1 MPKFK
6 LTGDSAGATVLI
18 NNRYDFVDGELSVSK
33 HDAQLLEPILCGYY
47 GCVLED
53 SDEAEEIKEPASTSL
68 EKTVTSPDAQVNAHT
83 GLAEDIQT
91 NSAGGEPSAASSAA
105 SSATSSA
112 ASSAA
117 SSASAASKASKAS
130 KASTQAE

>member
-6 LTGDSAGATVLI
+6 LTGHNAGATVLI
-18 NNRYDFVDGELSVSK
+18 NNRYDFVDGELTVSK
-33 HDAQLLEPILCGYY
+33 NDATLIEPILCGYY

-53 SDEAEEIKEPASTSL
+53 TDEAEEIKEPASTSL
-68 EKTVTSPDAQVNAHT
+68 EKSVTSPDAQVNAPT

-91 NSAGGEPSAASSAA
+91 NSAGGEP
-105 SSATSSA
+105 SA

>member
-18 NNRYDFVDGELSVSK
+18 NNRYDFVDGELTVSK
-33 HDAQLLEPILCGYY
+33 NDATLIEPILCGYY

-53 SDEAEEIKEPASTSL
+53 TDEAEEIKEPASTSL
-68 EKTVTSPDAQVNAHT
+68 EKTVTSPDAQVNAPT

-91 NSAGGEPSAASSAA
+91 NSAGGEPSAASSA
-105 SSATSSA
+105 T
-112 ASSAA
+112 SSAA

>member
-6 LTGDSAGATVLI
+6 LTGDSARATVLI
-18 NNRYDFVDGELSVSK
+18 NNRYDFVDGELTVSK
-33 HDAQLLEPILCGYY
+33 NDATLIEPILCGYY

-53 SDEAEEIKEPASTSL
+53 TDEAEEIKEPASTSL
-68 EKTVTSPDAQVNAHT
+68 EKTVTSPDAQVNAPT

-91 NSAGGEPSAASSAA
+91 NSAGGEP
-105 SSATSSA
+105 SA

>member
-18 NNRYDFVDGELSVSK
+18 NNRYDFVDGELTVSK
-33 HDAQLLEPILCGYY
+33 NDATLIEPILCGYY

-53 SDEAEEIKEPASTSL
+53 TDEAEEIKEPASTSL
-68 EKTVTSPDAQVNAHT
+68 EKTVTSPDAQVNAPT

-91 NSAGGEPSAASSAA
+91 NSAGGEP
-105 SSATSSA
+105 SA

>member
-1 MPKFK
+1 MPAFK
-6 LTGDSAGATVLI
+6 LTGDTAGATMSI
-18 NNRYDFVDGELSVSK
+18 NDRYHFVDGELTVSK

-53 SDEAEEIKEPASTSL
+53 TDVVEEVKEPASTSL
-68 EKTVTSPDAQVNAHT
+68 EKTVTSPDAQVNAPT

-105 SSATSSA
+105 SSAST
-112 ASSAA
+112 
-117 SSASAASKASKAS
+117 ASKASKAS

>member
-6 LTGDSAGATVLI
+6 LTGGSAGATVLI
-18 NNRYDFVDGELSVSK
+18 NNRYDFVDGELTVSK
-33 HDAQLLEPILCGYY
+33 NDATLIEPILCGYY

-53 SDEAEEIKEPASTSL
+53 TDEAEEIKEPASTSL
-68 EKTVTSPDAQVNAHT
+68 EKTVTSPDAQVNATT

-91 NSAGGEPSAASSAA
+91 NSAGGEPSAASSA
-105 SSATSSA
+105 T
-112 ASSAA
+112 SSAA